1 MKSLSVPCR
10 ASTIMHLA
18 PKILVV
24 DDEQLT
30 RQCLSSYFEAE
41 GYQVLCAETG
51 EQAESILSSETI
63 DVILLDIRLPGKDG
77 LTLTR
82 ELRVHSEV
90 GIILVTG
97 RQDDV
102 DRLIGLEC
110 GADEYVTKPFNPR
123 EILARTKNL
132 VRRVRKC
139 SSAKPSDSLPHSVK
153 YFDRWTLNTDRRQ
166 LLDEQQQAT
175 QLTEGEFQLLNCLM
189 SHSGQVMTREQIL
202 DQIRNR
208 EWVPSDRT
216 VDVLIG
222 RLRRKLGD
230 DSANP
235 QLILTVHGAGYLFT
249 PKATD
254 RA

>member
-1 MKSLSVPCR
+1 MNTDVR
-10 ASTIMHLA
+10 
-18 PKILVV
+18 ILVV
-24 DDEQLT
+24 DDEAVT
-30 RQCLSSYFEAE
+30 RECLVSYFKEE
-41 GYQVLCAETG
+41 GYNVFSAETA
-51 EQAESILSSETI
+51 EQAEAVLSSRAI
-63 DVILLDIRLPGKDG
+63 DVVLLDIRLPGKDG

-97 RQDDV
+97 RQDEV

-132 VRRVRKC
+132 VRRVRHC
-139 SSAKPSDSLPHSVK
+139 HSHKPTDALPHTFK
-153 YFDRWTLNTDRRQ
+153 TFERWKLNLDRRQ
-166 LLDEQQQAT
+166 LIDENQIEI
-175 QLTEGEFQLLNCLM
+175 QLTEGEFQLLNVLM
-189 SHSGQVMTREQIL
+189 LNSGKVMSRELIL

-222 RLRRKLGD
+222 RLRRKLCD
-230 DSANP
+230 DPANP
-235 QLILTVHGAGYLFT
+235 KTILTVHGAGYLFT
-249 PKATD
+249 PKPAD
-254 RA
+254 LP

>member
-1 MKSLSVPCR
+1 MYTD
-10 ASTIMHLA
+10 A
-18 PKILVV
+18 KILVV
-24 DDEQLT
+24 DDEKVT
-30 RQCLSSYFEAE
+30 RHCLSSYFEEE
-41 GYQVLCAETG
+41 GYRTFCAETA
-51 EQAESILSSETI
+51 EQAEGILRSEAI

-97 RQDDV
+97 RLDEV

-132 VRRVRKC
+132 VRRVRHC
-139 SSAKPSDSLPHSVK
+139 NSTKPTDALSQSFK
-153 YFDRWTLNTDRRQ
+153 QFERWKLNLDRRQ
-166 LLDEQQQAT
+166 LINEQQQAT
-175 QLTEGEFQLLNCLM
+175 QLTEGEFQLLNCM
-189 SHSGQVMTREQIL
+189 INHAGQVMSREQIL
-202 DQIRNR
+202 EQIRDR

-230 DSANP
+230 DPTNP
-235 QLILTVHGAGYLFT
+235 KLILTVHGAGYLFT
-249 PKATD
+249 PRPQD
-254 RA
+254 MP

>member
-1 MKSLSVPCR
+1 
-10 ASTIMHLA
+10 MHA
-18 PKILVV
+18 DARILVV
-24 DDEQLT
+24 DDEKIT
-30 RQCLSSYFEAE
+30 RQCLNSYFEQE
-41 GYQVLCAETG
+41 GYRVFCAETA
-51 EQAESILSSETI
+51 EQAEGILRSEAI

-82 ELRVHSEV
+82 ELRVNSEI

-97 RQDDV
+97 RLDEV

-132 VRRVRKC
+132 IRRVRHC
-139 SSAKPSDSLPHSVK
+139 NSDKPSDGLLQSLK
-153 YFDRWTLNTDRRQ
+153 QFDRWKLNVDRRQ
-166 LLDEQQQAT
+166 LIDEQQQPT
-175 QLTEGEFQLLNCLM
+175 PLTEGEFQLLNCLIN
-189 SHSGQVMTREQIL
+189 HAGQVMNREQIL
-202 DQIRNR
+202 EQIRDR

-230 DSANP
+230 DPANP
-235 QLILTVHGAGYLFT
+235 ELILTVHGAGYLFT
-249 PKATD
+249 PRPSD
-254 RA
+254 MQ

>member
-1 MKSLSVPCR
+1 MNQQYMNPDAR
-10 ASTIMHLA
+10 
-18 PKILVV
+18 ILVV
-24 DDEQLT
+24 DDELIT

-41 GYQVLCAETG
+41 GYSVFEAETA
-51 EQAESILSSETI
+51 EQAEAILQDQAI
-63 DVILLDIRLPGKDG
+63 DAVLLDIRLPGKDG

-97 RQDDV
+97 RQDEV
-102 DRLIGLEC
+102 DRIIGLEC

-132 VRRVRKC
+132 IRRVRHC
-139 SSAKPSDSLPHSVK
+139 TEAKPTDALPHSFK
-153 YFDRWTLNTDRRQ
+153 TFERWKLNLDRRQ
-166 LLDEQQQAT
+166 LIDEQQQTT
-175 QLTEGEFQLLNCLM
+175 QLTEGEFQLLNTLM
-189 SHSGQVMTREQIL
+189 SHAGQVMSRERIL
-202 DQIRNR
+202 EQIRNR

-230 DSANP
+230 DPTSP
-235 QLILTVHGAGYLFT
+235 KTILTVHGAGYLFT
-249 PKATD
+249 PKPAD
-254 RA
+254 LA